1 MRRTSVSLPTKHVAH
16 DPHEK
21 PDRYDLEHGHE
32 PGLLAR
38 MQSAW
43 VSQSQR
49 ARWIKTGAIVFV
61 VFLVFFYFSPS
72 GVDIYH
78 GGGMSPPPPPQAPRE
93 RVP

>member
-1 MRRTSVSLPTKHVAH
+1 MRRTSVSLPTKHVAR

-43 VSQSQR
+43 LSQSQR

-61 VFLVFFYFSPS
+61 VFLVFYYFSPS

-78 GGGMSPPPPPQAPRE
+78 GGGGMSRPPGAAPLDRA
-93 RVP
+93 P